1 VPVDSRHRPPSQQLV
16 ANPMPHA
23 QRGKLGAAK
32 RWGPARTVRLTDL
45 DPVTADII
53 RAILTARENAK
64 AAAALDPA
72 TALREEHCHA
82 RPAA

>member
-1 VPVDSRHRPPSQQLV
+1 MPLDSPPRV
-16 ANPMPHA
+16 PMPHRE
-23 QRGKLGAAK
+23 RGKLGAAK
-32 RWGPARTVRLTDL
+32 RWGPARVVRLDQC

-72 TALREEHCHA
+72 AALREEHCHA

>member
-1 VPVDSRHRPPSQQLV
+1 
-16 ANPMPHA
+16 MPHA

-53 RAILTARENAK
+53 RAILTARENA
-64 AAAALDPA
+64 AAALDPDKV
-72 TALREEHCHA
+72 
-82 RPAA
+82 